1 MKKIQILGAVGVAVF
16 LGSCASTTQITHTD
30 TNEIKFYESGV
41 VTRPLLADVEVGQS
55 RESVTYDVP
64 YYMSAKKEG
73 RENALLKFKKEHNC
87 DYVIDPVYEVT
98 YKTGRKGEVTIAL
111 NGYPARYSNI
121 KQVDTLPKSVTQYNK
136 LLKIH
141 EDKEVLNFIEEKE
154 PTMGIELTALSY
166 IGAQFDKK
174 LANSGNRFYA
184 AAEGYGLVG
193 GDYGQLST
201 EFFDDDVSMATF
213 NGNLNSYITLSGGLM
228 REIPLARF
236 LKVRAQGGVNLAS
249 GTLDFNSWLLNTSGG
264 YLENSGGT
272 FSKRFVNLGLRA
284 GAGLDFKLYK
294 SFSFVM
300 KAHYNLNVLNI
311 MSKPEFK
318 FEDNT
323 GAPVNDFKI
332 RGTKLEAPSMINLSA
347 GFRIVF

>member
-1 MKKIQILGAVGVAVF
+1 
-16 LGSCASTTQITHTD
+16 
-30 TNEIKFYESGV
+30 
-41 VTRPLLADVEVGQS
+41 
-55 RESVTYDVP
+55 
-64 YYMSAKKEG
+64 
-73 RENALLKFKKEHNC
+73 
-87 DYVIDPVYEVT
+87 
-98 YKTGRKGEVTIAL
+98 
-111 NGYPARYSNI
+111 
-121 KQVDTLPKSVTQYNK
+121 
-136 LLKIH
+136 
-141 EDKEVLNFIEEKE
+141 
-154 PTMGIELTALSY
+154 
-166 IGAQFDKK
+166 
-174 LANSGNRFYA
+174 
-184 AAEGYGLVG
+184 
-193 GDYGQLST
+193 
-201 EFFDDDVSMATF
+201 
-213 NGNLNSYITLSGGLM
+213 M